1 MLGSN
6 ISKMYVYCLHVNKH
20 IIYIFELY
28 VITLLLQ
35 LLNIHVYILH
45 EISFPHFLHTEDNQY
60 IIEFP
65 SAINEWINTF
75 FISCF
80 HESCQFKTSVILSFY
95 IQNNSH

>member
-35 LLNIHVYILH
+35 LLNIHVHVYILH
-45 EISFPHFLHTEDNQY
+45 EISFPHFLHTEDN

-80 HESCQFKTSVILSFY
+80 HES
-95 IQNNSH
+95 